1 MGVAFLFL
9 LCAFLP
15 SLTTVEWIDIQH
27 FAKTKIE
34 YISLPSNLN
43 AIIGITSYYCVILK
57 MVILHVAIKTIHN
70 GVLCFFIKRTK
81 TCFFSKIKT
90 KKFGLKKQK
99 NRWVVF
105 FKTGF
110 SQPWLFSTYLWFSLD
125 RTIWNKSRQ
134 YQFVGVCA
142 GHLEYKSLV
151 LKNVR
156 IAGIWMDKN

>member
-1 MGVAFLFL
+1 MGFCVFYKKNKNLFLF
-9 LCAFLP
+9 
-15 SLTTVEWIDIQH
+15 
-27 FAKTKIE
+27 KNKNKKIR
-34 YISLPSNLN
+34 I
-43 AIIGITSYYCVILK
+43 
-57 MVILHVAIKTIHN
+57 
-70 GVLCFFIKRTK
+70 
-81 TCFFSKIKT
+81 
-90 KKFGLKKQK
+90 KKQK

-134 YQFVGVCA
+134 YQFVWVCA